1 MGRSAA
7 TADGVAG
14 MVLTGVAVAGKLE
27 LNKHYQLSGTADLVT
42 LGVTADNN
50 PLVYKEVTAFYEQAG
65 DGSEL
70 HLLVVAEATRRYS
83 SSHR

>member
-65 DGSEL
+65 MVRSC
-70 HLLVVAEATRRYS
+70 TCW
-83 SSHR
+83 